1 MLPDATAL
9 HTSHRTNGTN
19 IDSVLAQTWIH
30 GHGNHPAEP
39 TNHLPDAPTYPFERN
54 RYWLMT
60 PPPAT
65 AGGTTH
71 PHLTTAVHRADIDG
85 TLHTGTLNPAVH
97 TWLTEH
103 VIGDTTLLPATAFA
117 EMAIFAGD
125 AVGYGRIEE
134 LTLRAPLP
142 LDRTAALQVW
152 VGEPD
157 HQDRRPITVY
167 ARPTSTGSDEVWT
180 CHATGHLGPDV
191 DPPLPDTAPRP
202 PAGAVAVDVDDLYE
216 RLEERGY
223 RYGANFRRLTAAWRD
238 GETIFAEVTV
248 GKDTD
253 LRGYGVHPA
262 LFDAALH
269 CLGVTDDGAG
279 RRLPVQWSGVSLHAT
294 GARSLRVRVTP
305 AGDDEVA
312 ITITDPAGAP
322 VLSVD
327 ALTLREV
334 AGQETATSGLYT
346 LVWKPVDGGRRGVVP
361 GTVLL
366 DAGAVPADRPGAAV
380 AWVLEQVQQRLD
392 GSEHLVVVTR
402 GAVAVTDT
410 DDPDP
415 DQGAVWGLIRSAQA
429 EHPHRFTLLDTD
441 QPHLPDPTTLTHHT
455 ELALRNNTLHTTHL
469 TPHTP
474 TTTTT
479 PTLTG
484 TILITGGTGA
494 LGTITTRHLATHHP
508 HLHLVLASRQG
519 TNAPTA
525 PELTT
530 LGADIRTC
538 DITDPHQLQQLIN
551 TLPNLTAVIHTA
563 GTLHDTPYTNSPP
576 TTSTTPSKSKPTPP
590 TTSTNSPKTT
600 TSPTSSPTAASP
612 APSATPAKPPT
623 PPPTPT
629 STPSP
634 PTDTTTTN
642 PPPPSPGDPGTS
654 PPA

>member
-1 MLPDATAL
+1 EHVQATLTNIPAPSRLLQVSHAFHSPHLDPILDELTAVASTLHHQTPTIPVISNLTGQTAQHDPGYWAQQARGTVQWRDTLTYLAEQGVTTFLEIGPHNTLTALTREVLPDATAL

-415 DQGAVWGLIRSAQA
+415 DQGAVW
-429 EHPHRFTLLDTD
+429 
-441 QPHLPDPTTLTHHT
+441 
-455 ELALRNNTLHTTHL
+455 
-469 TPHTP
+469 
-474 TTTTT
+474 
-479 PTLTG
+479 
-484 TILITGGTGA
+484 
-494 LGTITTRHLATHHP
+494 
-508 HLHLVLASRQG
+508 
-519 TNAPTA
+519 
-525 PELTT
+525 
-530 LGADIRTC
+530 
-538 DITDPHQLQQLIN
+538 
-551 TLPNLTAVIHTA
+551 
-563 GTLHDTPYTNSPP
+563 
-576 TTSTTPSKSKPTPP
+576 
-590 TTSTNSPKTT
+590 
-600 TSPTSSPTAASP
+600 
-612 APSATPAKPPT
+612 
-623 PPPTPT
+623 
-629 STPSP
+629 
-634 PTDTTTTN
+634 
-642 PPPPSPGDPGTS
+642 
-654 PPA
+654 